1 MLKILKD
8 DWFQPKTLQPAN
20 WLSMMAQ
27 LKVILEM

>member
-1 MLKILKD
+1 MLKILK